1 MDEESNTLSIQL
13 TIGSKTYPLDINRKN
28 EKIYR
33 DAALLINNKIRRYIT
48 IFPEQQT
55 EDYMAM
61 SLIDIAV
68 SLIQEESVDDKLTD
82 MVHSIDKVL
91 KLDKKNKL

>member
-82 MVHSIDKVL
+82 MVHSIDEVL